1 MHKASAALALRGFV
15 PIVGSSVKERLT
27 GAVILVALIVLL
39 VPELL
44 TGPIRSAPRA
54 MASAAGEPPL
64 RSYTITLGDETTH
77 SKPAEPQGASPAV
90 SPVPVPL
97 PAPAAASKDDSVVA
111 GTPPAPDSAAAVAA
125 APVPAPAAAHT
136 RSEAPPPAAHAA
148 KSAASSADTSAAGAA
163 WLVQLGSFASRS
175 NAERLAQQLKGQGF
189 AASVSQGSSGRHL
202 YRVRVG
208 PVHDH
213 GAATQLQAKL
223 HAAGHSGSVVPK

>member
-15 PIVGSSVKERLT
+15 PIVGTSVKERLT
-27 GAVILVALIVLL
+27 GAIILVALIVLL

-64 RSYTITLGDETTH
+64 RSYTITLGDETH
-77 SKPAEPQGASPAV
+77 SKPAEPQGATPAV

-97 PAPAAASKDDSVVA
+97 PAPAAASKDDSVA
-111 GTPPAPDSAAAVAA
+111 ADTAPAPDTAPAAAA
-125 APVPAPAAAHT
+125 APVPAPAAAHA

-148 KSAASSADTSAAGAA
+148 KPAASGSADTSTAGAA

-223 HAAGHSGSVVPK
+223 QAAGHSGSIVPK